1 MNVIISIS
9 GQGVVSGQGE
19 YRIGDTVTLSAT
31 PKSSSQF
38 RDFNMGENV
47 IITDNPY
54 SFEVLNDEDITIK
67 TSFYMPIETYIR
79 NMVGFD
85 VPDGIIENILLDRGL
100 TFGADSN
107 NVSFAD
113 KQLSFADLLMW
124 ASTQPSSSGG
134 AKDSD
139 GGWSHTE
146 ATQSLSTTD
155 RKEMRRTAMLI
166 YRRFDPTRYEASI
179 RIVSLIGRPYV
190 RR

>member
-1 MNVIISIS
+1 MKVIISIS
-9 GQGVVSGQGE
+9 GQGTVSGQGE
-19 YRIGDTVTLSAT
+19 YRVGDTVTLSAM
-31 PKSSSQF
+31 PKSSSKF
-38 RDFNMGENV
+38 RDFDMGENG

-54 SFEVLNDEDITIK
+54 SFEVLEDENMTIK
-67 TSFYMPIETYIR
+67 ASFYMPIEAYIR

-100 TFGADSN
+100 SFGIDSN
-107 NVSFAD
+107 NVSFAN

-139 GGWSHTE
+139 SGWSHTE
-146 ATQSLSTTD
+146 ATKTLSTTD

-166 YRRFDPTRYEASI
+166 YRRFDPSRYEASI
-179 RIVSLIGRPYV
+179 KMVSLIGKPYV